1 MTKSIESQPS
11 EQFPSLTLWLGAI
24 VPQWKPVRGVRC
36 HEPSMGTCWPFR
48 QMRAPS
54 YLTLRLLR
62 KYQQVHTGHIMYLPS
77 WW

>member
-1 MTKSIESQPS
+1 M
-11 EQFPSLTLWLGAI
+11 
-24 VPQWKPVRGVRC
+24 PQAVHGDLLA
-36 HEPSMGTCWPFR
+36 FR